1 MTSKFSSGKYSIA
14 MCDRCGQKF
23 KLHQL
28 KRQII
33 NLLPTELL
41 VCSECNDQDHPQLQ
55 LGRYPVNDPQ
65 AVRDPRVDT
74 TYVTAG
80 PDANGNPTDGSR
92 DIQWGWRP
100 VGGAQWTTSPLT
112 PNNLVALA
120 QVGQVTV
127 TTS

>member
-1 MTSKFSSGKYSIA
+1 MATKFSSGKHSIA

-23 KLHQL
+23 KLHEL
-28 KRQII
+28 TRQVV

-41 VCSECNDQDHPQLQ
+41 VCRECNDEDHPQLQ

-80 PDANGNPTDGSR
+80 PDAAGNPTDGSR
-92 DIQWGWRP
+92 DIQWGWMP
-100 VGGAQWTTSPLT
+100 VGGAQWVNDPLT
-112 PNNLVALA
+112 PNNLVAEA
-120 QVGQVTV
+120 AVGSVTIL
-127 TTS
+127 TT